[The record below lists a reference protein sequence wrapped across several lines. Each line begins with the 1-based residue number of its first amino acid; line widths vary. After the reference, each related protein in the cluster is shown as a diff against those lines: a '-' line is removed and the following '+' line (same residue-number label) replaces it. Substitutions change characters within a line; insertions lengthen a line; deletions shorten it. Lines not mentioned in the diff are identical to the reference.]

1 MSLCFI
7 KRDQTCYAFCSVFRK
22 HEATI
27 LGRFYSGKLCYT
39 ITTLFYH
46 MHYFT
51 ISAAHAYTVVA
62 TNVNAMARDI
72 HRLNVTFKHN
82 NWRFVYDKYCE
93 LRMDRHDHLEGVD
106 GR

>member
-1 MSLCFI
+1 MLC
-7 KRDQTCYAFCSVFRK
+7 FCSVFRK

-51 ISAAHAYTVVA
+51 ISTAQAHTVVA
-62 TNVNAMARDI
+62 TNVNARARYDI
-72 HRLNVTFKHN
+72 HRLNVTFN
-82 NWRFVYDKYCE
+82 TIAGVLFMRNIVILEWTDRGIWRSGWE
-93 LRMDRHDHLEGVD
+93 MN
-106 GR
+106 